1 MTTELTTF
9 TGNWAN
15 IPDTPVIKGKELT
28 GKSIEHFDRACAFA
42 REIRDYGKQLG
53 IDFNR
58 KYIVE
63 KNGQQRDYIDYD
75 KVAEHDDDNVLVEYP
90 EGGRVGDMVYFHC
103 DIRASFDYHFPAS
116 LDPLA
121 NTFVGDTIK
130 GVFYGLTKRK
140 PKPPKETKV
149 EFKGL
154 SCYIE
159 MKTISKNGKNPLSN
173 DMEWNLFC
181 NSDDKQDYHLKL
193 KEAFGQF
200 RAQFIDRGN
209 YAIRPM
215 TDDEI
220 SQYPNIEEE
229 EKKQGV
235 VSHLVPF

>member
-1 MTTELTTF
+1 
-9 TGNWAN
+9 
-15 IPDTPVIKGKELT
+15 
-28 GKSIEHFDRACAFA
+28 
-42 REIRDYGKQLG
+42 
-53 IDFNR
+53 
-58 KYIVE
+58 
-63 KNGQQRDYIDYD
+63 
-75 KVAEHDDDNVLVEYP
+75 
-90 EGGRVGDMVYFHC
+90 
-103 DIRASFDYHFPAS
+103 
-116 LDPLA
+116 
-121 NTFVGDTIK
+121 
-130 GVFYGLTKRK
+130 
-140 PKPPKETKV
+140 
-149 EFKGL
+149 
-154 SCYIE
+154 

-173 DMEWNLFC
+173 DIEWNLFC